1 MLFRSDAADVAGDL
15 IITDVDYIERSWIE
29 STQIAAVVCEEPVCA
44 NLAVDVDRVTLD
56 KNLWAGD
63 GSLLCEE
70 HNRPEAEWARVL

>member
-1 MLFRSDAADVAGDL
+1 VAGDL

-44 NLAVDVDRVTLD
+44 NLAVDVD
-56 KNLWAGD
+56 WAGD

-70 HNRPEAEWARVL
+70 HKRPEAEWEIVAPSIDTPIKTV